1 MSPLWQPKYEGSGV
15 SARCAVQPS
24 VYGSKVAAPLPGCCE
39 FATGVITEAC
49 SGRNCGVHG
58 CYCPP
63 SVFRDP
69 KVFGDCSTRKE
80 KLAAVAEQ
88 S

>member
-1 MSPLWQPKYEGSGV
+1 MPMWQPNYPPSTGV

-24 VYGSKVAAPLPGCCE
+24 VYGSKSAAPLPGCC
-39 FATGVITEAC
+39 
-49 SGRNCGVHG
+49 
-58 CYCPP
+58 
-63 SVFRDP
+63 
-69 KVFGDCSTRKE
+69 E